1 MKKGFLI
8 GVIFGLLVVPL
19 SVLGFGNVIA
29 EILFVPFVILP
40 RTLLMMLIDVST
52 LAGLLSFGALVVI
65 SAVIYAILGAILG
78 GLYKRVGLLVILF
91 IIILFYLGFAF
102 FGVARVSTAPD
113 MNETTGDETRT
124 RVVTC
129 DVYRPDECPG
139 ECVVCPP
146 CMACSSISCQTE
158 EFCAEMG
165 IDRSWYEGIQAR
177 VTNFQECIGAG
188 NPAMESYP
196 RQCRAGDQTFVEEV
210 EVIE

>member
-1 MKKGFLI
+1 MKKRNLISAIFIFILILSFIFLNLAK
-8 GVIFGLLVVPL
+8 LLKNPDEDKSGEEGD
-19 SVLGFGNVIA
+19 SVLVI
-29 EILFVPFVILP
+29 
-40 RTLLMMLIDVST
+40 
-52 LAGLLSFGALVVI
+52 
-65 SAVIYAILGAILG
+65 
-78 GLYKRVGLLVILF
+78 
-91 IIILFYLGFAF
+91 
-102 FGVARVSTAPD
+102 
-113 MNETTGDETRT
+113 
-124 RVVTC
+124 TC
-129 DVYRPDECPG
+129 DIYQPDECPE

-210 EVIE
+210 ENIE